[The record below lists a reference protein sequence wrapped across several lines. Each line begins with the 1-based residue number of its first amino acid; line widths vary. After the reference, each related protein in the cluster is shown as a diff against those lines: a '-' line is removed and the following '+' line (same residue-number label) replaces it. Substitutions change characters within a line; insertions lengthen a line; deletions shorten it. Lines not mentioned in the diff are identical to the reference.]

1 MTYFAATMTG
11 VALSAGFIFLLLR
24 FFSSNSNQ
32 GNRARNI
39 SSHAFWTAVIAFFA
53 TGVTGL
59 SNLWAQPGYTTY
71 GEANWENRIMDA
83 AAPGLWLGAIY
94 IIGQFTWP
102 RHLAPVRSASLEVR
116 SVKQLVPKYL
126 AGLLMLVTLL
136 SSIAIAFAWN
146 DPGAPHRAGSDQT
159 NAQLQDYDSD
169 ENGNPVDE
177 QGNPVDLTLYDQD
190 GNLIVDED
198 HPRVSSI
205 DGVLPGN
212 HVGPYLAGGLALVL
226 LSVTTASAVVVQ
238 RPPLQTLDTE
248 ENDIL
253 RRIWLNRLLRTAL
266 IIAAGFGAMSLQYL
280 GQAASDRATWSESI
294 NHGGSD
300 SFFGFEL
307 STNWFLGCST
317 ILMLATVLA
326 MAVWPPPRLPR
337 ELSYTPHSGS
347 PNSPAFSKAR
357 DFLFLM
363 QGALFI
369 ALAIA
374 GTFAAAS
381 TSSYESTTWET
392 VIVDGQPVEELVH
405 SSGPTRLD
413 DFAGM
418 VLPLA
423 LVAGAYLLLQ
433 LLANHVIKRRLGDS
447 VELAA
452 PARDLLPHW
461 FTVIIGVGVALGL
474 ASIATFA
481 VGTPSETAV
490 VVAWMLG
497 ILGGTAILAILLY
510 RAAANR
516 PALEGASDYED
527 FQIRVTIAHRG
538 ARTLGGTG
546 LIIAGILA
554 GSNPFF
560 AVPYADYMPE
570 GGSPALT
577 GLQIFI
583 LVVGAALCLLPASTA
598 FSAYGNKPR
607 QPLTRQP

>member
-1 MTYFAATMTG
+1 MTYFASTMTG
-11 VALSAGFIFLLLR
+11 IALSAGFIFLLLR
-24 FFSSNSNQ
+24 FFSSNSRQ
-32 GNRARNI
+32 DNRARNI

-53 TGVTGL
+53 SGVTGL
-59 SNLWAQPGYTTY
+59 SNLWTLPSFTTY
-71 GEANWENRIMDA
+71 GESNWENRIVHA
-83 AAPGLWLGAIY
+83 AAPGLWLGVIY
-94 IIGQFTWP
+94 LIGQFTWP
-102 RHLAPVRSASLEVR
+102 RHLQPVRSASLEVR
-116 SVKQLVPKYL
+116 SGRALIPKYL
-126 AGLLMLVTLL
+126 AGLLLVITLL
-136 SSIAIAFAWN
+136 SSVAIGFAWN
-146 DPGAPHRAGSDQT
+146 DPGAPNRVGSDQS
-159 NAQLQDYDSD
+159 NEQISDYETD

-177 QGNPVDLTLYDQD
+177 QGKPIDPSLFDED
-190 GNLIVDED
+190 GNLIIDPDQPFVAG
-198 HPRVSSI
+198 I
-205 DGVLPGN
+205 DGVRPGDQ
-212 HVGPYLAGGLALVL
+212 VGPYLAGGLALVL
-226 LSVTTASAVVVQ
+226 ISVVVVTATVAQ
-238 RPPLQTLDTE
+238 RPPLQTLSTG

-253 RRIWLNRLLRTAL
+253 RRIWINRLLRTAV
-266 IIAAGFGAMSLQYL
+266 IVSAGFGSMSLQYM

-294 NHGGSD
+294 NHGGSA

-307 STNWFLGCST
+307 STNWFLGYST

-363 QGALFI
+363 QGALFM

-392 VIVDGQPVEELVH
+392 IIVDGQPVEELVQ

-423 LVAGAYLLLQ
+423 LVAGGYLLLQ

-481 VGTPSETAV
+481 IGTPSETAV

-497 ILGGTAILAILLY
+497 ILGGTTILAILLY

-527 FQIRVTIAHRG
+527 FQIRATIAHRG
-538 ARTLGGTG
+538 ARMLGGTG

-560 AVPYADYMPE
+560 AAPYADYMPE

-583 LVVGAALCLLPASTA
+583 LVLGAALCLLPASTA
-598 FSAYGNKPR
+598 FSAYGNKLR
-607 QPLTRQP
+607 QPLIRQP